1 MCMKIKFNVEKLE
14 KLFKAFHTLTGI
26 RIVLFDNE
34 FKEVFSY
41 PSYDCSFCQ
50 KIKNNEKGNS
60 LCKESDKKGFIQC
73 QTSLL
78 LYTYH
83 CHAGLIESMIHL
95 RQEDN
100 IIGYIMFGQVSD
112 IKNKNMRIEELKK
125 EFKRITG
132 LELEGY
138 KDDIRYKSKEQIE
151 SASLVLLTLAKY
163 TVNEN
168 LIKEYKDDFKK
179 KIDEIIDK
187 NMDNSDLSISDFVK
201 ELNICKTVLYEKCKK
216 ILKVNLFKYIKY
228 KRINKAKELLEK
240 SGLPVSK
247 ICFNVGFTDYNYFS
261 KVFKQET
268 GYTCSEY
275 RKKFE

>member
-1 MCMKIKFNVEKLE
+1 MKINFNVEKLE
-14 KLFKAFHTLTGI
+14 KLFKAFYTLTGI

-41 PSYDCSFCQ
+41 PSYDCSFCK
-50 KIKNNEKGNS
+50 KIKSNEIGNR

-73 QTSLL
+73 QNSLL

-95 RQEDN
+95 RQDDN
-100 IIGYIMFGQVSD
+100 IIGYIMFGQISD
-112 IKNKNMRIEELKK
+112 VKNKDSRIKELNE
-125 EFKRITG
+125 EFKKITG
-132 LELEGY
+132 IELEENI
-138 KDDIRYKSKEQIE
+138 DDIRYKSKDQIE
-151 SASLVLLTLAKY
+151 AASLILLTLAKY

-168 LIKEYKDDFKK
+168 LIKENKDDFKE
-179 KIDEIIDK
+179 KIDDII
-187 NMDNSDLSISDFVK
+187 NENIDNSNLSINDFVK

-216 ILKVNLFKYIKY
+216 ILNINLFKYIKN
-228 KRINKAKELLEK
+228 KRINKAKELLEN
-240 SGLPVSK
+240 SSLPVSK
-247 ICFNVGFTDYNYFS
+247 ICFDVGFTDYNYFS